1 MVVGGTVAVHD
12 RESSD
17 QVRLHSIP
25 QIVHPEAHNPS
36 PDPTHRNYS
45 STFSSVPSHK
55 SMHESP
61 CLLVASD
68 YL

>member
-1 MVVGGTVAVHD
+1 MTWWWGEQSLFTIVKVAT
-12 RESSD
+12 
-17 QVRLHSIP
+17 
-25 QIVHPEAHNPS
+25 IVHPEAHNPS